1 MIGSICSSRFRSA
14 LKIESEQKARVTLVH
29 PGIQIDWRR
38 GQAKGRCA
46 GSCRRLEPL
55 FLVHVAVILVLC
67 VLVLYPIGI
76 IVNQSIRN
84 DDGGLS
90 LDWYLQAYSNLRN
103 YQAILNTLVIAAG
116 SALFA
121 IGVGTLLAWAVVRT
135 DMPGRQLVELA
146 SIIPFI
152 STPLV
157 GALAWILLASP
168 QTGLINQ
175 AWRYL
180 GAAGS
185 VADIYSIWGIIF
197 VEAVYETPLVF
208 LLVSGALRSMD
219 PTLEEAAR
227 SAGAGMVRTALRIT
241 LPLVLPAILAGGLL
255 VFILAAEQFA
265 VPAVLGTPGKIRVL
279 TTSIFEAQSV
289 YPARDGLAAALSGDP
304 HGDRARRAV
313 AAQAPA
319 RPAAPSS
326 PSRARARRPAAS
338 RLGGF
343 RYVLLGVCCLYLVLA
358 VALPLSTIFLSSIR
372 KIWTADFHWEQ
383 FTLDNYRVVL
393 FSYPAAQRAIVN
405 SLLLAVFGALATI
418 LFCALISF
426 LSLRTRYPG
435 HRLLDVLAMIPAGF
449 PGIVLA
455 VGLLHAWISPPLVLY
470 GTIWILY
477 VAYLTRYLPLGV
489 RAVSASLMQIHPE
502 LEESAAMSGAGWF
515 QTFRL
520 IVLPLLQA
528 RAGSR
533 LGPAVRGLHPR
544 AQRLDPALFAQA
556 GSPFGGHLHHV
567 PGGRVPHALGADH
580 AAGGDRGRGS
590 HRRQAHDPSGH
601 YRRRA
606 CHVIQAVTAIRKR
619 ATKGYRFT

>member
-1 MIGSICSSRFRSA
+1 MSIPASTSVGART
-14 LKIESEQKARVTLVH
+14 SEWSL
-29 PGIQIDWRR
+29 
-38 GQAKGRCA
+38 
-46 GSCRRLEPL
+46 RRLLRPLQPL
-55 FLVHVAVILVLC
+55 FVVHLAVILVLC

-90 LDWYLQAYSNLRN
+90 LDWYLLAYSNLRN

-135 DMPGRQLVELA
+135 DMPGRRLVELA

-180 GAAGS
+180 GPTGS
-185 VADIYSIWGIIF
+185 VVDIYSIWGIIF

-289 YPARDGLAAALSGDP
+289 YPARDGLAAALSGILMVIALGGLWLHIRLLAGRSFVTVKGRSAP
-304 HGDRARRAV
+304 TRRV
-313 AAQAPA
+313 
-319 RPAAPSS
+319 
-326 PSRARARRPAAS
+326 
-338 RLGGF
+338 RLGGL
-343 RYVLLGVCCLYLVLA
+343 RYVLLGICCLYLVLA
-358 VALPLSTIFLSSIR
+358 VVLPLSTIFLSSIR
-372 KIWTADFHWEQ
+372 KIWTAEFHWEQ

-405 SLLLAVFGALATI
+405 SLLLAVLGALATI

-502 LEESAAMSGAGWF
+502 LEELAAMSGASWF
-515 QTFRL
+515 QTFRH
-520 IVLPLLQA
+520 IVLPLLRPGLA
-528 RAGSR
+528 AGWALLFVAFTRELSASILLYSPKLEVLSVVIYTMYQEGGFR
-533 LGPAVRGLHPR
+533 TLSALTMLQVAIAVVVLVVAKRMT
-544 AQRLDPALFAQA
+544 RLDAAA
-556 GSPFGGHLHHV
+556 EGH
-567 PGGRVPHALGADH
+567 AM
-580 AAGGDRGRGS
+580 
-590 HRRQAHDPSGH
+590 
-601 YRRRA
+601 
-606 CHVIQAVTAIRKR
+606 
-619 ATKGYRFT
+619 

>member
-1 MIGSICSSRFRSA
+1 MGARSSEWSLRG
-14 LKIESEQKARVTLVH
+14 LV
-29 PGIQIDWRR
+29 PRPQ
-38 GQAKGRCA
+38 
-46 GSCRRLEPL
+46 PL

-67 VLVLYPIGI
+67 VLVIYPIGI
-76 IVNQSIRN
+76 ILNQSIRN
-84 DDGGLS
+84 DDGVLS
-90 LDWYLQAYSNLRN
+90 WDAYVLAYSNLRN
-103 YQAILNTLVIAAG
+103 YQAILNTLIIAAG
-116 SALFA
+116 TALFA
-121 IGVGTLLAWAVVRT
+121 IGVGTFLAWAVVRT
-135 DMPGRQLVELA
+135 DMPGRNLVELA

-180 GAAGS
+180 HGAGS
-185 VADIYSIWGIIF
+185 VIDIYSIWGIIF
-197 VEAVYETPLVF
+197 VEAVYEAPLVF

-227 SAGAGMVRTALRIT
+227 AAGAGTLRTAMRIT

-289 YPARDGLAAALSGDP
+289 YPARDGLAAALSGTLMVIALGGLWL
-304 HGDRARRAV
+304 HKRLLAGRSYATVKGKSAQTRRV
-313 AAQAPA
+313 
-319 RPAAPSS
+319 
-326 PSRARARRPAAS
+326 
-338 RLGGF
+338 RLGAL
-343 RYVLLGVCCLYLVLA
+343 RYVLLGICCLYLALA

-372 KIWTADFHWEQ
+372 KIWTADFRWEQ

-435 HRLLDVLAMIPAGF
+435 RKLLDVLALIPSGF

-477 VAYLTRYLPLGV
+477 VAYLTRYLPVGV
-489 RAVSASLMQIHPE
+489 RAVSATLVQIHPE
-502 LEESAAMSGAGWF
+502 LEESAAMSGASWF
-515 QTFRL
+515 QTFRH
-520 IVLPLLQA
+520 IVLPLLKPGLA
-528 RAGSR
+528 AGWALLFVTFTRELSASILLYSPKLEVLSVVIYTLYQEGGFR
-533 LGPAVRGLHPR
+533 TLSALTMLQVAIAVVVLVV
-544 AQRLDPALFAQA
+544 AKMMTRLDTSAE
-556 GSPFGGHLHHV
+556 GH
-567 PGGRVPHALGADH
+567 AM
-580 AAGGDRGRGS
+580 
-590 HRRQAHDPSGH
+590 
-601 YRRRA
+601 
-606 CHVIQAVTAIRKR
+606 
-619 ATKGYRFT
+619 

>member
-1 MIGSICSSRFRSA
+1 
-14 LKIESEQKARVTLVH
+14 L
-29 PGIQIDWRR
+29 PRR
-38 GQAKGRCA
+38 LLPP
-46 GSCRRLEPL
+46 LEPL
-55 FLVHVAVILVLC
+55 FVVHLAVILFLC
-67 VLVLYPIGI
+67 VLVLYPIDI

-90 LDWYLQAYSNLRN
+90 LDWYLLAYSNLRN
-103 YQAILNTLVIAAG
+103 YQAILNTLLIAAG

-135 DMPGRQLVELA
+135 DMPGRRLIELA

-289 YPARDGLAAALSGDP
+289 YPARDGLAAALSGILMVIALGGLWL
-304 HGDRARRAV
+304 HKRLLAGRSFVTVKGKSAATRRV
-313 AAQAPA
+313 
-319 RPAAPSS
+319 
-326 PSRARARRPAAS
+326 
-338 RLGGF
+338 RLGGL
-343 RYVLLGVCCLYLVLA
+343 RYVLLGICCLYLVLA

-372 KIWTADFHWEQ
+372 KIWTAEFHWEQ

-405 SLLLAVFGALATI
+405 SLLLAVLGGLVTI

-435 HRLLDVLAMIPAGF
+435 HKLLDVLAMIPAGF

-502 LEESAAMSGAGWF
+502 LEESAAMSGASWF
-515 QTFRL
+515 QTFRH
-520 IVLPLLQA
+520 IVLPLLKPGLA
-528 RAGSR
+528 AGWALLFVAFTRELSASILLYSPKLEVLSVVIYTMYQEGGFR
-533 LGPAVRGLHPR
+533 TLSALTMLQVAIAVVVLVVAKRMT
-544 AQRLDPALFAQA
+544 RLDATAEGQA
-556 GSPFGGHLHHV
+556 M
-567 PGGRVPHALGADH
+567 
-580 AAGGDRGRGS
+580 
-590 HRRQAHDPSGH
+590 
-601 YRRRA
+601 
-606 CHVIQAVTAIRKR
+606 
-619 ATKGYRFT
+619 

>member
-1 MIGSICSSRFRSA
+1 LSIPASTSIG
-14 LKIESEQKARVTLVH
+14 ARTSGWSL
-29 PGIQIDWRR
+29 RR
-38 GQAKGRCA
+38 LLPP
-46 GSCRRLEPL
+46 LEPL
-55 FLVHVAVILVLC
+55 FAVHLAVILVLC

-90 LDWYLQAYSNLRN
+90 LDWYLLAYSNLRN

-121 IGVGTLLAWAVVRT
+121 IAVGTLLAWAVVRT

-175 AWRYL
+175 VWRYL

-185 VADIYSIWGIIF
+185 VVDIYSIWGIIF

-227 SAGAGMVRTALRIT
+227 SAGAGTLRTALRIT

-289 YPARDGLAAALSGDP
+289 YPARDGLAAALSGILMVIALGGLWL
-304 HGDRARRAV
+304 HRRLLAGRSFV
-313 AAQAPA
+313 TVKGKSAQT
-319 RPAAPSS
+319 
-326 PSRARARRPAAS
+326 RRV
-338 RLGGF
+338 RLGGLG
-343 RYVLLGVCCLYLVLA
+343 YVLLGICCLYLVLA
-358 VALPLSTIFLSSIR
+358 VGLPLSTIFLSSIR
-372 KIWTADFHWEQ
+372 KIWTAEFHWEQ

-393 FSYPAAQRAIVN
+393 FSYPTAQRAIVN
-405 SLLLAVFGALATI
+405 SLLLAVLGALATI

-435 HRLLDVLAMIPAGF
+435 HKLLDALAMIPAGF

-502 LEESAAMSGAGWF
+502 LEESAAMSGASWF
-515 QTFRL
+515 QTFRH
-520 IVLPLLQA
+520 IVLPLLRPGLA
-528 RAGSR
+528 AGWALLFVAFTRELSASILLYSPKLEVLSVVIYTMYQEGGFR
-533 LGPAVRGLHPR
+533 TLSALTMLQVAIAVVVLVVAKRIT
-544 AQRLDPALFAQA
+544 RLDTTAE
-556 GSPFGGHLHHV
+556 GH
-567 PGGRVPHALGADH
+567 AM
-580 AAGGDRGRGS
+580 
-590 HRRQAHDPSGH
+590 
-601 YRRRA
+601 
-606 CHVIQAVTAIRKR
+606 
-619 ATKGYRFT
+619 

>member
-1 MIGSICSSRFRSA
+1 LSIPASTSIGARTGEGSR
-14 LKIESEQKARVTLVH
+14 
-29 PGIQIDWRR
+29 RR
-38 GQAKGRCA
+38 LLPP
-46 GSCRRLEPL
+46 LEPL
-55 FLVHVAVILVLC
+55 FVVHLAVIVVLC
-67 VLVLYPIGI
+67 VLVLYPIAI

-90 LDWYLQAYSNLRN
+90 LDWYLLAYSNLRN

-121 IGVGTLLAWAVVRT
+121 IAVGTLLAWAVVRT

-185 VADIYSIWGIIF
+185 VVDIYSIWGIIF

-289 YPARDGLAAALSGDP
+289 YPARDGLAAALSGILMVIALGGLWLHKRLLAGRSFVTVKGKSAP
-304 HGDRARRAV
+304 TRRV
-313 AAQAPA
+313 
-319 RPAAPSS
+319 
-326 PSRARARRPAAS
+326 
-338 RLGGF
+338 RLGGL
-343 RYVLLGVCCLYLVLA
+343 RYVLLGICCLYLVVA

-405 SLLLAVFGALATI
+405 SLLLAVIGGLATI

-426 LSLRTRYPG
+426 LSLRSRYPG
-435 HRLLDVLAMIPAGF
+435 HKLIDVLAMIPAGF

-502 LEESAAMSGAGWF
+502 LEESAAMSGASWF
-515 QTFRL
+515 QTFRH
-520 IVLPLLQA
+520 IVLPLLRPGLA
-528 RAGSR
+528 AGWALLFVAFTRELSASILLYSPKLEVLSVVIYTMYQEGGFR
-533 LGPAVRGLHPR
+533 TLSALTMLQVAIAVLVLIVAKRMT
-544 AQRLDPALFAQA
+544 RLDATAEGQA
-556 GSPFGGHLHHV
+556 M
-567 PGGRVPHALGADH
+567 
-580 AAGGDRGRGS
+580 
-590 HRRQAHDPSGH
+590 
-601 YRRRA
+601 
-606 CHVIQAVTAIRKR
+606 
-619 ATKGYRFT
+619 